1 VPHAEKSINMKNI
14 VLFLTLS
21 SSLLMAQFSYP
32 LEDFLGG
39 GIGYSPMYIKLDSI
53 PGSSDL
59 MGLGLNPKNF
69 RDPFVIHGGE
79 GFAHVTGRWRIGG
92 YAGAGG
98 TSISTVPDI
107 IIFKDTGDNQGNLV
121 PDGQLN
127 WTDDNNNGAWDVGEG
142 EEFKDYTNFFNP
154 TIEAKFTI
162 SMGAASIEYVM
173 PLLQDLELSAGAL
186 MGLARA
192 GIAVDQ
198 QSGNPR
204 WGTIFDN
211 AYGTMDSTGTLYYG
225 VDSANYNDPVILP
238 GTVPGLLRDVS
249 ATFFNFQPYVA
260 VKWQF
265 LERLGLRI
273 SVGFNKGTIPAGEWV
288 LNGRTK
294 ISDSPTSA
302 IQGASFRTM
311 LYIGL

>member
-1 VPHAEKSINMKNI
+1 MPHAEKPINMKNI
-14 VLFLTLS
+14 VLFIPLS
-21 SSLLMAQFSYP
+21 LSLMMAQFSYP

-59 MGLGLNPKNF
+59 MGLGLNPKDF
-69 RDPFVIHGGE
+69 KDPFVIHGGE

-107 IIFKDTGDNQGNLV
+107 IIFQ
-121 PDGQLN
+121 
-127 WTDDNNNGAWDVGEG
+127 DDNGNDSLDAGENS
-142 EEFKDYTNFFNP
+142 KDYTSFFNP
-154 TIEAKFTI
+154 RIEGKFTI

-192 GIAVDQ
+192 GLAVDQ
-198 QSGNPR
+198 QNGTPR
-204 WGTIFDN
+204 WGTIFNN

-225 VDSANYNDPVILP
+225 VSASEYDEPVILP
-238 GTVPGLLRDVS
+238 GTIPGIMRDIS

-273 SVGFNKGTIPAGEWV
+273 SVGFNKGTVQAGKWK
-288 LNGRTK
+288 LNGNTK
-294 ISDSPTSA
+294 ISDSPASA

>member
-1 VPHAEKSINMKNI
+1 MPHAEKPINMKNI
-14 VLFLTLS
+14 VLFIILS

-59 MGLGLNPKNF
+59 MGLGLNPKEF
-69 RDPFVIHGGE
+69 KDPFIIHGGE

-107 IIFKDTGDNQGNLV
+107 IIFQ
-121 PDGQLN
+121 
-127 WTDDNNNGAWDVGEG
+127 DDNDNDSLDAGENS
-142 EEFKDYTNFFNP
+142 KDYTSYFNP
-154 TIEAKFTI
+154 RIEGKFTI

-192 GIAVDQ
+192 GLAVDQ
-198 QSGNPR
+198 QNGTPR
-204 WGTIFDN
+204 WGTIFNN

-225 VDSANYNDPVILP
+225 VDSNDYDEPVILP
-238 GTVPGLLRDVS
+238 GTIPGLLRDVS

-273 SVGFNKGTIPAGEWV
+273 SVGFNKGTIQAGKWK
-288 LNGRTK
+288 LNGNTK
-294 ISDSPTSA
+294 ISDSPASS

>member
-1 VPHAEKSINMKNI
+1 MPHAEKPINMKNI

-59 MGLGLNPKNF
+59 MGLGLNPKDF
-69 RDPFVIHGGE
+69 KDPFIIHGGE

-107 IIFKDTGDNQGNLV
+107 IIFQ
-121 PDGQLN
+121 
-127 WTDDNNNGAWDVGEG
+127 DDNGNDSLDAGENS
-142 EEFKDYTNFFNP
+142 KDYTSYFNP
-154 TIEAKFTI
+154 RIEGKFTI

-192 GIAVDQ
+192 GLAVDQ
-198 QSGNPR
+198 QNGTPR
-204 WGTIFDN
+204 WGTIFNN

-225 VDSANYNDPVILP
+225 VSASEYDEPVILP
-238 GTVPGLLRDVS
+238 GTIPGLMRDVS

-273 SVGFNKGTIPAGEWV
+273 SVGFNKGTIQAGKWK
-288 LNGRTK
+288 LNGNTK
-294 ISDSPTSA
+294 ISDSPASA

>member
-1 VPHAEKSINMKNI
+1 VPHAEKPINMKNI

-59 MGLGLNPKNF
+59 MGLGLNPKEF
-69 RDPFVIHGGE
+69 KDPFIIHGGE

-107 IIFKDTGDNQGNLV
+107 IIFQ
-121 PDGQLN
+121 
-127 WTDDNNNGAWDVGEG
+127 DDNGNDSLDAGENS
-142 EEFKDYTNFFNP
+142 KDYTSYFNP
-154 TIEAKFTI
+154 RIEGKFTI

-192 GIAVDQ
+192 GLAVDQ
-198 QSGNPR
+198 QNGTPR
-204 WGTIFDN
+204 WGTIFNN

-225 VDSANYNDPVILP
+225 VSASEYDEPVILP
-238 GTVPGLLRDVS
+238 GTIPGIMRDVS

-273 SVGFNKGTIPAGEWV
+273 SVGFNKGTIQAGKWK
-288 LNGRTK
+288 LNGNTK
-294 ISDSPTSA
+294 ISDSPASA

>member
-1 VPHAEKSINMKNI
+1 MKNI
-14 VLFLTLS
+14 VLFITLS

-59 MGLGLNPKNF
+59 MGLGLNPKDF
-69 RDPFVIHGGE
+69 KDPFVIHGGE

-107 IIFKDTGDNQGNLV
+107 IIFQ
-121 PDGQLN
+121 
-127 WTDDNNNGAWDVGEG
+127 DDNGNDSLDAGENS
-142 EEFKDYTNFFNP
+142 KDYTSYFNP
-154 TIEAKFTI
+154 RIEGKFTI

-192 GIAVDQ
+192 GLAVDQ
-198 QSGNPR
+198 QNGTPR
-204 WGTIFDN
+204 WGTIFNN

-225 VDSANYNDPVILP
+225 VSASEYDEPVILP
-238 GTVPGLLRDVS
+238 GTIPGIMRDVS

-273 SVGFNKGTIPAGEWV
+273 SVGFNKGTIQAGKWK
-288 LNGRTK
+288 LNGNTK
-294 ISDSPTSA
+294 ISDSPASA

>member
-1 VPHAEKSINMKNI
+1 VPHAENPINMKNI
-14 VLFLTLS
+14 VLFIILS

-59 MGLGLNPKNF
+59 MGLGLNPKDF
-69 RDPFVIHGGE
+69 KDPFVIHGGE

-107 IIFKDTGDNQGNLV
+107 IIFQ
-121 PDGQLN
+121 
-127 WTDDNNNGAWDVGEG
+127 DDNGNDSLDAGENS
-142 EEFKDYTNFFNP
+142 KDYTSFFNP
-154 TIEAKFTI
+154 RIEGKFTI

-192 GIAVDQ
+192 GLAVDQ
-198 QSGNPR
+198 QNGTPR
-204 WGTIFDN
+204 WGTIFNN

-225 VDSANYNDPVILP
+225 VSASEYGEPVILP
-238 GTVPGLLRDVS
+238 GTIPGLMRDVS

-273 SVGFNKGTIPAGEWV
+273 SVGFNKGTIQAGKWK
-288 LNGRTK
+288 LNGNTK
-294 ISDSPTSA
+294 ISDSPASS

>member
-1 VPHAEKSINMKNI
+1 MPHAEKSINMKNI

-107 IIFKDTGDNQGNLV
+107 IIFQDDDE
-121 PDGQLN
+121 DGVL
-127 WTDDNNNGAWDVGEG
+127 DEG
-142 EEFKDYTNFFNP
+142 ENFKDYTNFFNP

-211 AYGTMDSTGTLYYG
+211 AYGTMDSTGTLFYG
-225 VDSANYNDPVILP
+225 VDADSYADPVILP

-273 SVGFNKGTIPAGEWV
+273 SVGFNKGTIPAGNWV

-294 ISDSPTSA
+294 ISDSPTSS

>member
-1 VPHAEKSINMKNI
+1 VPHAENPINMKNI
-14 VLFLTLS
+14 VLFITLS

-59 MGLGLNPKNF
+59 MGLGLNPKDF
-69 RDPFVIHGGE
+69 KDPFVIHGGE

-107 IIFKDTGDNQGNLV
+107 IIFQ
-121 PDGQLN
+121 
-127 WTDDNNNGAWDVGEG
+127 DDNGNDSLDAGENS
-142 EEFKDYTNFFNP
+142 KDYTSFFNP
-154 TIEAKFTI
+154 RIEGKFTI

-192 GIAVDQ
+192 GLAVDQ
-198 QSGNPR
+198 QNGTPR
-204 WGTIFDN
+204 WGTIFNN

-225 VDSANYNDPVILP
+225 VSASEYDEPVILP
-238 GTVPGLLRDVS
+238 GTIPGIMRDIS

-273 SVGFNKGTIPAGEWV
+273 SVGFNKGTVQAGKWK
-288 LNGRTK
+288 LNGNTK
-294 ISDSPTSA
+294 ISDSPASA

>member
-1 VPHAEKSINMKNI
+1 MKNI

-107 IIFKDTGDNQGNLV
+107 IIFQDDDE
-121 PDGQLN
+121 DGVL
-127 WTDDNNNGAWDVGEG
+127 DEG
-142 EEFKDYTNFFNP
+142 ENFKDYTNFFNP

-204 WGTIFDN
+204 WGSIFDN
-211 AYGTMDSTGTLYYG
+211 AYGTMDSTGTLFYG
-225 VDSANYNDPVILP
+225 VDADSYADPVILP

-273 SVGFNKGTIPAGEWV
+273 SVGFNKGTIPAGNWV

-294 ISDSPTSA
+294 ISDSPASS

>member
-1 VPHAEKSINMKNI
+1 MKNI
-14 VLFLTLS
+14 VLFITLS

-59 MGLGLNPKNF
+59 MGLGLNPKEF
-69 RDPFVIHGGE
+69 KDPFIIHGGE

-107 IIFKDTGDNQGNLV
+107 IIFQ
-121 PDGQLN
+121 
-127 WTDDNNNGAWDVGEG
+127 DDNGNDSLDAGENS
-142 EEFKDYTNFFNP
+142 KDYTSYFNP
-154 TIEAKFTI
+154 RIEGKFTI

-192 GIAVDQ
+192 GLAVDQ
-198 QSGNPR
+198 QNGTPR
-204 WGTIFDN
+204 WGTIFNN

-225 VDSANYNDPVILP
+225 VSASEYDEPVILP
-238 GTVPGLLRDVS
+238 GTIPGIMRDVS

-273 SVGFNKGTIPAGEWV
+273 SVGFNKGTIQAGKWK
-288 LNGRTK
+288 LNGNTK
-294 ISDSPTSA
+294 ISDSPASA

>member
-1 VPHAEKSINMKNI
+1 
-14 VLFLTLS
+14 
-21 SSLLMAQFSYP
+21 MAQFSYP

-59 MGLGLNPKNF
+59 MGLGLDPKNF
-69 RDPFVIHGGE
+69 DDPFVIHGGE

-98 TSISTVPDI
+98 TTISTVPDI
-107 IIFKDTGDNQGNLV
+107 IIFKDTGDDQGNPV
-121 PDGQLN
+121 P
-127 WTDDNNNGAWDVGEG
+127 NGKLDPG
-142 EEFKDYTNFFNP
+142 EEFKDYTQFFSP
-154 TIEAKFTI
+154 TIEGKFTI

-173 PLLQDLELSAGAL
+173 PLLQDCELSAGAL

-204 WGTIFDN
+204 WGTIFN
-211 AYGTMDSTGTLYYG
+211 NVYGTMDSTGTLYYG
-225 VDSANYNDPVILP
+225 VSASEYDEPVILP
-238 GTVPGLLRDVS
+238 GTIPGLLRDVS

-273 SVGFNKGTIPAGEWV
+273 SVGFNKGTIPAGNWV

-294 ISDSPTSA
+294 ISDSPASS

>member
-1 VPHAEKSINMKNI
+1 MKNI

-59 MGLGLNPKNF
+59 MGLGLNPKDF
-69 RDPFVIHGGE
+69 KDPFVIHGGE

-107 IIFKDTGDNQGNLV
+107 IIFQ
-121 PDGQLN
+121 
-127 WTDDNNNGAWDVGEG
+127 DDNGNDSLDAGENS
-142 EEFKDYTNFFNP
+142 KDYTSYFNP
-154 TIEAKFTI
+154 RIEGKFTI

-192 GIAVDQ
+192 GLAVDQ
-198 QSGNPR
+198 QNGTPR
-204 WGTIFDN
+204 WGTIFNN

-225 VDSANYNDPVILP
+225 VSASEYDEPVILP
-238 GTVPGLLRDVS
+238 GTIPGIMRDVS

-273 SVGFNKGTIPAGEWV
+273 SVGFNKGTIQAGKWK
-288 LNGRTK
+288 LNGNTK
-294 ISDSPTSA
+294 ISDSPASA

>member
-1 VPHAEKSINMKNI
+1 MKNI
-14 VLFLTLS
+14 VLFITLS
-21 SSLLMAQFSYP
+21 SSPLMAQFSYP

-59 MGLGLNPKNF
+59 MGLGLNPKEF
-69 RDPFVIHGGE
+69 KDPFIIHGGE

-107 IIFKDTGDNQGNLV
+107 IIFQ
-121 PDGQLN
+121 
-127 WTDDNNNGAWDVGEG
+127 DDNGNDSLDAGENS
-142 EEFKDYTNFFNP
+142 KDYTSYFNP
-154 TIEAKFTI
+154 RIEGKFTI

-192 GIAVDQ
+192 GLAVDQ
-198 QSGNPR
+198 QNGTPR
-204 WGTIFDN
+204 WGTIFNN

-225 VDSANYNDPVILP
+225 VSASEYDEPVILP
-238 GTVPGLLRDVS
+238 GTIPGIMRDVS

-273 SVGFNKGTIPAGEWV
+273 SVGFNKGTIQAGKWK
-288 LNGRTK
+288 LNGNTK
-294 ISDSPTSA
+294 ISDSPASA

>member
-1 VPHAEKSINMKNI
+1 MPHAENPINMKNI
-14 VLFLTLS
+14 VLFITLS

-59 MGLGLNPKNF
+59 MGLGLDPKNF
-69 RDPFVIHGGE
+69 HDPFVIHGGE

-92 YAGAGG
+92 YAGAGA
-98 TSISTVPDI
+98 TTISTVPDI
-107 IIFKDTGDNQGNLV
+107 IIFQ
-121 PDGQLN
+121 
-127 WTDDNNNGAWDVGEG
+127 DDNANGTFDEG
-142 EEFKDYTNFFNP
+142 ENFKDYTNFFNP
-154 TIEAKFTI
+154 TIEAKFSI

-211 AYGTMDSTGTLYYG
+211 AYGTMDSTGTLFYG
-225 VDSANYNDPVILP
+225 VDASDYDDPVILP

-273 SVGFNKGTIPAGEWV
+273 SVGFNKGTIPAGNWV

-294 ISDSPTSA
+294 ISDSPASS

>member
-1 VPHAEKSINMKNI
+1 VPHAEKPINMKNI

-59 MGLGLNPKNF
+59 MGLGLNPKDF
-69 RDPFVIHGGE
+69 KDPFIIHGGE

-107 IIFKDTGDNQGNLV
+107 IIFQ
-121 PDGQLN
+121 
-127 WTDDNNNGAWDVGEG
+127 DDNGNDSLDAGENS
-142 EEFKDYTNFFNP
+142 KDYTSYFNP
-154 TIEAKFTI
+154 RIEGKFTI

-192 GIAVDQ
+192 GLAVDQ
-198 QSGNPR
+198 QNGTPR
-204 WGTIFDN
+204 WGTIFNN

-225 VDSANYNDPVILP
+225 VSASEYDEPVILP
-238 GTVPGLLRDVS
+238 GTIPGIMRDVS

-273 SVGFNKGTIPAGEWV
+273 SVGFNKGTIQAGKWK
-288 LNGRTK
+288 LNGNTK
-294 ISDSPTSA
+294 ISDSPASS

>member
-1 VPHAEKSINMKNI
+1 
-14 VLFLTLS
+14 
-21 SSLLMAQFSYP
+21 MAQFSYP

-59 MGLGLNPKNF
+59 MGLGLNPKDF
-69 RDPFVIHGGE
+69 KDPFVIHGGE

-107 IIFKDTGDNQGNLV
+107 IIFQ
-121 PDGQLN
+121 
-127 WTDDNNNGAWDVGEG
+127 DDNGNDSLDAGENS
-142 EEFKDYTNFFNP
+142 KDYTSYFNP
-154 TIEAKFTI
+154 RIEGKFTI

-192 GIAVDQ
+192 GLAVDQ
-198 QSGNPR
+198 QNGTPR
-204 WGTIFDN
+204 WGTIFNN

-225 VDSANYNDPVILP
+225 VSASEYDEPVILP
-238 GTVPGLLRDVS
+238 GTIPGIMRDVS

-273 SVGFNKGTIPAGEWV
+273 SVGFNKGTIQAGKWK
-288 LNGRTK
+288 LNGNTK
-294 ISDSPTSA
+294 ISDSPASA

>member
-1 VPHAEKSINMKNI
+1 MKNI
-14 VLFLTLS
+14 VLFITLS

-59 MGLGLNPKNF
+59 MGLGLNPKDF
-69 RDPFVIHGGE
+69 KDPFVIHGGE

-107 IIFKDTGDNQGNLV
+107 IIFQ
-121 PDGQLN
+121 
-127 WTDDNNNGAWDVGEG
+127 DDNGNDSLDAGENS
-142 EEFKDYTNFFNP
+142 KDYTSFFNP
-154 TIEAKFTI
+154 RIEGKFTI

-192 GIAVDQ
+192 GLAVDQ
-198 QSGNPR
+198 QNGTPR
-204 WGTIFDN
+204 WGTIFNN

-225 VDSANYNDPVILP
+225 VSASEYGEPVILP
-238 GTVPGLLRDVS
+238 GTIPGLMRDVS

-273 SVGFNKGTIPAGEWV
+273 SVGFNKGTIQAGKWK
-288 LNGRTK
+288 LNGNTK
-294 ISDSPTSA
+294 ISDSPASA

>member
-1 VPHAEKSINMKNI
+1 MPHAENPINMKNI
-14 VLFLTLS
+14 VLFITLS
-21 SSLLMAQFSYP
+21 ASLLMAQFSYP

-59 MGLGLNPKNF
+59 MGLGLNPKDF
-69 RDPFVIHGGE
+69 KDPFVIHGGE

-107 IIFKDTGDNQGNLV
+107 IIFQ
-121 PDGQLN
+121 
-127 WTDDNNNGAWDVGEG
+127 DDNGNDSLDAGENS
-142 EEFKDYTNFFNP
+142 KDYTSFFNP
-154 TIEAKFTI
+154 RIEGKFTI

-192 GIAVDQ
+192 GLAVDQ
-198 QSGNPR
+198 QNGTPR
-204 WGTIFDN
+204 WGTIFNN

-225 VDSANYNDPVILP
+225 VSASEYGEPVILP
-238 GTVPGLLRDVS
+238 GTIPGLMRDVS

-273 SVGFNKGTIPAGEWV
+273 SVGFNKGTIQAGKWK
-288 LNGRTK
+288 LNGNTK
-294 ISDSPTSA
+294 ISDSPASS

>member
-1 VPHAEKSINMKNI
+1 MPHAENPINMKNI
-14 VLFLTLS
+14 VLFITLS

-59 MGLGLNPKNF
+59 MGLGLNPKDF
-69 RDPFVIHGGE
+69 KDPFVIHGGE

-107 IIFKDTGDNQGNLV
+107 IIFQ
-121 PDGQLN
+121 
-127 WTDDNNNGAWDVGEG
+127 DDNGNDSLDAGENS
-142 EEFKDYTNFFNP
+142 KDYTSFFNP
-154 TIEAKFTI
+154 RIEGKFTI

-192 GIAVDQ
+192 GLAVDQ
-198 QSGNPR
+198 QNGTPR
-204 WGTIFDN
+204 WGTIFNN

-225 VDSANYNDPVILP
+225 VSASEYGEPVILP
-238 GTVPGLLRDVS
+238 GTIPGLMRDVS

-273 SVGFNKGTIPAGEWV
+273 SVGFNKGTIQAGKWK
-288 LNGRTK
+288 LNGNTK
-294 ISDSPTSA
+294 ISDSPASS